1 MFTYR
6 STFRPAVKVAAVFVA
21 AAAMAIGPATM
32 ARAGSESGGPHGHDK
47 SDEVRV
53 RGTLTSSN
61 LEIGACDEGVAEVPV
76 SIDGAGVLSA
86 LGRTTFHIDATATC
100 AGPGFLGA
108 ITDFRGVYTAAN
120 GDRLR
125 FVGHGSEITFDFV
138 NFVGTF
144 DTSDQFTGGTGRF
157 RGADGHQHIAV
168 THSFATNVLTLAV
181 SAVVEM
187 PKHHSD
193 H

>member
-6 STFRPAVKVAAVFVA
+6 SAFRPAVKVVAVFVA
-21 AAAMAIGPATM
+21 AAAMAIGSATM
-32 ARAGSESGGPHGHDK
+32 ARADESGGPLGHDN
-47 SDEVRV
+47 SDDIRV

-61 LEIGACDEGVAEVPV
+61 LEIGPCNEGVADVSV

-86 LGRTTFHIDATATC
+86 LGRTTFHVDATATC

-120 GDRLR
+120 GDELR

-144 DTSDQFTGGTGRF
+144 DTSDQFAGGTGRF
-157 RGADGHQHIAV
+157 SGAGGNQHIGV
-168 THSFATNVLTLAV
+168 THSFATDVLTLVV
-181 SAVVEM
+181 SAVVEL
-187 PKHHSD
+187 PNHHSD